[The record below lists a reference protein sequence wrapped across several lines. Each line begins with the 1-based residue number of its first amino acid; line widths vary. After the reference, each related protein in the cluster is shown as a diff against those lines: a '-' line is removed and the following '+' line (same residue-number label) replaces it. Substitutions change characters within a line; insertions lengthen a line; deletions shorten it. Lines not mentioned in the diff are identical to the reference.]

1 MGGFIKENRK
11 LDSPNGREI
20 GRKRW
25 REERERK
32 PSAEHT
38 HSPTH
43 AHRQTNKWKNPAE
56 EKLLCVALS
65 FILCSRS
72 LKSSQLLFFCFISFS
87 SKHFLDR
94 GNIQSLFLS
103 LFSLEAAKRGLLLL
117 LLLLRF
123 CCQFSSKR
131 IDAARSV
138 SNRPKGEKYS
148 HCFLSLCVYISIWK
162 RQLEIPDLENTISK
176 RKNRVSVYVR
186 DLVEQN
192 GEDLFVCVVNHT
204 RVQYNILYILHCM
217 IFLSWKG

>member
-1 MGGFIKENRK
+1 MKR
-11 LDSPNGREI
+11 
-20 GRKRW
+20 RKRAKTEC
-25 REERERK
+25 R
-32 PSAEHT
+32 T

-43 AHRQTNKWKNPAE
+43 THTQTNKRKNPAE

-117 LLLLRF
+117 RF

-148 HCFLSLCVYISIWK
+148 YCFYISLC
-162 RQLEIPDLENTISK
+162 LHFDLKTAI
-176 RKNRVSVYVR
+176 R
-186 DLVEQN
+186 DPRS
-192 GEDLFVCVVNHT
+192 GK
-204 RVQYNILYILHCM
+204 YN
-217 IFLSWKG
+217 K